1 MKSYYLHF
9 HNEFV
14 ESGCTILINNYS
26 LIPWPARKEV
36 EGQQKKDVRNVSN
49 SL

>member
-14 ESGCTILINNYS
+14 ESGYTILINNDS

-36 EGQQKKDVRNVSN
+36 ERQQKKDVRNVSN

>member
-1 MKSYYLHF
+1 MNLLRVGVQYLP
-9 HNEFV
+9 
-14 ESGCTILINNYS
+14 INNHS